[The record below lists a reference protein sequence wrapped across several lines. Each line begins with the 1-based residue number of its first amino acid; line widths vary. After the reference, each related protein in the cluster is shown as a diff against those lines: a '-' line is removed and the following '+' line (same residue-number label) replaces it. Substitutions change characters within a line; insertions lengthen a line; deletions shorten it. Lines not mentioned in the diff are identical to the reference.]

1 METHLNLDRI
11 FASDAKALVDARQ
24 KAQTVHKSDVRA
36 AGNEVEVSV
45 RDYLRRMLP
54 PRYYV
59 THGHIIDTTHRVSPQ
74 LDVIIADNFSLPSL
88 LTTRDGTEYVPA
100 TSVLAIGEVKST
112 YYHSKRD
119 YQGFHD
125 KLVAISRM
133 HRPLVENSVYQG
145 ITGSSNIRDT
155 VLGSSNKYL
164 NNLYSFLFCVD
175 GGDFDFGKIRNLLAS
190 ADVSQLPNS
199 AIFLNMGIVAYAN
212 RGQLGSMHKY
222 PNEVS
227 SSDYGW
233 CFMEAIGPEEGSVE
247 GSNLSFLYAQLI
259 SHLSGSHL
267 EPPNIYG
274 YMANNLIFRKS
285 SLMWADQYADGTVSN
300 PMLPSRS
307 SSSGSSHASPE
318 SASTQ
323 SPSSPC

>member
-1 METHLNLDRI
+1 M
-11 FASDAKALVDARQ
+11 
-24 KAQTVHKSDVRA
+24 HKSDIRA

-59 THGHIIDTTHRVSPQ
+59 THRHIIDTTHRVSPQ

-119 YQGFHD
+119 CQGFHD

-285 SLMWADQYADGTVSN
+285 SLMWAGQ
-300 PMLPSRS
+300 
-307 SSSGSSHASPE
+307 
-318 SASTQ
+318 
-323 SPSSPC
+323 